1 MDLIYCVEDDKDI
14 NDLINYALNSSGFK
28 AEGFKD
34 SKEFNLAM
42 DRRLPDLILLDI
54 MLPGEDG
61 ISIMNNLKNS
71 HRTKDIPIIFV
82 TAKTSEYDK
91 IKGLDM
97 GADDYIVKP
106 FSVMELISRVKA
118 VLRRVKNVDDK
129 VLKFENIYMDYSKR
143 VVFVDEDIIDL
154 TYKEFELLYFL
165 LQNQNIVVTRDQII
179 EIVWGFDYAGET
191 RTIDVHIGTL
201 RKKLK
206 SAGDYIQT
214 IRNVGYKIGEIV

>member
-34 SKEFNLAM
+34 SKESNLAM

-118 VLRRVKNVDDK
+118 VLRRVKNVNDK

>member
-61 ISIMNNLKNS
+61 ISIMNNLKKS

-118 VLRRVKNVDDK
+118 VLRRVKTVNDK

-143 VVFVDEDIIDL
+143 VVFVDEEIIDL

>member
-1 MDLIYCVEDDKDI
+1 VEDDKDI